1 MDSVS
6 LAPKVNRQWSLES
19 HSANHK
25 ELQASRMAL
34 CPNGALAVLASGKK
48 GQLFPSSFIPNIEY
62 TGIQDA
68 VVLHFLS
75 LGLTIFC
82 L

>member
-48 GQLFPSSFIPNIEY
+48 GQLFPSSFI
-62 TGIQDA
+62 IQGA
-68 VVLHFLS
+68 VVLYFLS
-75 LGLTIFC
+75 LELTRSS

>member
-48 GQLFPSSFIPNIEY
+48 GQLFLSSFI
-62 TGIQDA
+62 IQGA
-68 VVLHFLS
+68 AILYFLS
-75 LGLTIFC
+75 LELTRYS

>member
-48 GQLFPSSFIPNIEY
+48 GQLVPSSFIIHTRCGY
-62 TGIQDA
+62 I
-68 VVLHFLS
+68 VLSFS
-75 LGLTIFC
+75 
-82 L
+82 

>member
-48 GQLFPSSFIPNIEY
+48 GQLFPSSFIQKIRY
-62 TGIQDA
+62 AIHDA
-68 VVLHFLS
+68 AIFYLLS
-75 LGLTIFC
+75 LELTRSS

>member
-48 GQLFPSSFIPNIEY
+48 GKLFLKFHTEY
-62 TGIQDA
+62 KICYNMMRLYFTF
-68 VVLHFLS
+68 FL
-75 LGLTIFC
+75 LN
-82 L
+82 